1 MQNDRV
7 CDQVDV
13 FRPLVKSRKIPTM
26 IGDQKRVQSTSSTR
40 HAAIDPR
47 YRHAVRLNNRSCD
60 DTSFKTLHLFLKIKV
75 LRPPVEIATVRVRS
89 VTKYQCT
96 ASPYAA
102 PILDFQRGIAA
113 LAWGFKRGQRTPL
126 PESSKRL
133 PESSKRPIGAV
144 IASRL

>member
-60 DTSFKTLHLFLKIKV
+60 DTAFKTLHLFLKIKV
-75 LRPPVEIATVRVRS
+75 LRQPFEATVQTCRS
-89 VTKYQCT
+89 WVDLVLQLSIPKPDFDAELQRFN
-96 ASPYAA
+96 
-102 PILDFQRGIAA
+102 ILGGDFAE
-113 LAWGFKRGQRTPL
+113 L
-126 PESSKRL
+126 S
-133 PESSKRPIGAV
+133 
-144 IASRL
+144 